1 MSSVVVLGGG
11 SEIGLAIA
19 RALVG
24 RGARGVVLAA
34 HHPAALDAEAAAL
47 RAAGA
52 QVEVL
57 PFEALDVDTHAA
69 TVADAF
75 ERARRLAGDVD
86 VVVIAFAALSTT
98 RPLDTDPAEAGR
110 GASVNYAGVVSAGLA
125 AAGQLRT
132 QGHGTLVVLSSMA
145 GQRPRISNF
154 PYASAKAG
162 VDAFAEGLNEALGRS
177 GVNVISVR
185 PGFVRTKFVA
195 GLARTPFSTSPE
207 QVAKDTVRGI
217 ERHAQVVWSP
227 PVMRWVALALR
238 LAPRWLFRLM
248 VRGR

>member
-24 RGARGVVLAA
+24 RGAGGVVLAA
-34 HHPAALDAEAAAL
+34 HHPAAMDAETAAL

-57 PFEALDVDTHAA
+57 PFEALDFDTHAA
-69 TVADAF
+69 TVAEAF
-75 ERARRLAGDVD
+75 ERAHRLAGDVD

-98 RPLDTDPAEAGR
+98 RPLDADPAEAGR
-110 GASVNYAGVVSAGLA
+110 AATVNYAGVVSAGLA
-125 AAGQLRT
+125 AAGQLHT
-132 QGHGTLVVLSSMA
+132 QGHGTLVVLSSAA
-145 GQRPRISNF
+145 GQRPRVTNF

-162 VDAFAEGLNEALGRS
+162 IDAFAEGLDEAVEGS
-177 GVNVISVR
+177 GVRVVTVR

-195 GLARTPFSTSPE
+195 GLPWTPLSVSAERVAR
-207 QVAKDTVRGI
+207 DTLRGI
-217 ERHAQVVWSP
+217 DRGERVVWSP
-227 PVMRWVALALR
+227 GVIRWAALALR
-238 LAPRWLFRLM
+238 LAPRWLFRLVM
-248 VRGR
+248 RGR